1 MKNAMK
7 KLFSLALAAMLLVS
21 VVPMGAMAT
30 EVDAVPYADQT
41 PKKDVN
47 VELYI
52 NNQYIDTRVLTI
64 EGLDAI
70 TLNANL
76 ASNLVNKW
84 DNRKFERW
92 ENNRGEVVTGNSLDY
107 AWLTQP
113 DQQGYALKLY
123 LSETVT
129 MPDDA
134 KTVTVQVM
142 EGGNHIATKYIEVTK
157 GGLTLTESLVSVDG
171 YKFERWASDTNSN
184 ITNSFI
190 DHTCPNT
197 LFLYVTKDNSGS
209 TGGNTGSTLYR
220 CFLNYFDANS
230 KPVRQD
236 IKDVK
241 PNEVVNLGNDV
252 QSYMIESGAKDNGAN
267 SVVIT
272 ENNATISVY
281 LKGNSS
287 VTPPT
292 GNTKFYYTV
301 YIYDRNGKLIKD
313 GATYD
318 ANPYQNVTV
327 QADNFY
333 SMKVN
338 GVQLGQG
345 VNYFTLNQ
353 NETRVDVTTTTNS
366 GNNPGVPGQNTVNVY
381 FKGADKTSTVYTT
394 TVVKGNSIGHD
405 AVMTAKNAVGEKSG
419 YNFAGWQRN
428 GEGSTLSSETVAY
441 TTQTNDVT
449 YYPVFTPKSSKFVND
464 IYLNIFVNGKADV
477 PAKSIKL
484 NDYTIIS
491 DDVINLDE
499 VLTVVDDYYKASNT
513 NKGLQLD
520 GLYVAKG
527 NFVSNWATDSG
538 KSSSISG
545 LKSMRY
551 DSVVGINVM
560 VTNAVVKSSSN
571 ADTSNPKTG
580 DDIYMTV
587 TVMGLSA
594 AALCAVY
601 YISKKRAVR

>member
-7 KLFSLALAAMLLVS
+7 KLLSLALVAMLLVS
-21 VVPMGAMAT
+21 VVPMGAMAAT
-30 EVDAVPYADQT
+30 FQNNYLTFVYKTADGAEVTRYRGDQ
-41 PKKDVN
+41 PLVGEYDDN
-47 VELYI
+47 AI
-52 NNQYIDTRVLTI
+52 NNGANTFCPNGYDIVGIDLTNPAVSGQDVI
-64 EGLDAI
+64 
-70 TLNANL
+70 
-76 ASNLVNKW
+76 
-84 DNRKFERW
+84 
-92 ENNRGEVVTGNSLDY
+92 Y
-107 AWLTQP
+107 
-113 DQQGYALKLY
+113 
-123 LSETVT
+123 
-129 MPDDA
+129 
-134 KTVTVQVM
+134 TVTVQQKLEKSVAVVIRLNVKDSGTYDFNVGSVKKDSAPTTM
-142 EGGNHIATKYIEVTK
+142 SKQDALIWLK
-157 GGLTLTESLVSVDG
+157 GD
-171 YKFERWASDTNSN
+171 ASEYN
-184 ITNSFI
+184 ITSSEATA
-190 DHTCPNT
+190 DVSDSE
-197 LFLYVTKDNSGS
+197 YVFPFAAEK
-209 TGGNTGSTLYR
+209 
-220 CFLNYFDANS
+220 
-230 KPVRQD
+230 K
-236 IKDVK
+236 
-241 PNEVVNLGNDV
+241 
-252 QSYMIESGAKDNGAN
+252 
-267 SVVIT
+267 
-272 ENNATISVY
+272 SVY
-281 LKGNSS
+281 K
-287 VTPPT
+287 
-292 GNTKFYYTV
+292 YTV
-301 YIYDRNGKLIKD
+301 YVYDWNGNLIKD
-313 GATYD
+313 GATYN
-318 ANPYQNVTV
+318 ATPYQNVTV

-366 GNNPGVPGQNTVNVY
+366 GNNPGNNPGIPGQNTFNVY
-381 FKGADKTSTVYTT
+381 FKGADKTSTVYTY
-394 TVVKGNSIGHD
+394 TVTKGNSIGYT
-405 AVMTAKNAVGEKSG
+405 AVQTARNAVGDKSG
-419 YNFAGWQRN
+419 YDFAGWQLD
-428 GEGSTLSSETVAY
+428 GAGSTLSTETVAA
-441 TTQTNDVT
+441 TCPTRDVT

>member
-21 VVPMGAMAT
+21 VVPMGAMAS
-30 EVDAVPYADQT
+30 EVDPAVVPAAVSTTNNVYLTIKDNGKTVVDQNLGNQNDGT
-41 PKKDVN
+41 TVYQLLTAYYPDPNGNNYSAYDVAYLKDGVSAT
-47 VELYI
+47 YDWTI
-52 NNQYIDTRVLTI
+52 NDDNKTDVRIEIVLT
-64 EGLDAI
+64 
-70 TLNANL
+70 
-76 ASNLVNKW
+76 
-84 DNRKFERW
+84 
-92 ENNRGEVVTGNSLDY
+92 
-107 AWLTQP
+107 
-113 DQQGYALKLY
+113 
-123 LSETVT
+123 
-129 MPDDA
+129 
-134 KTVTVQVM
+134 
-142 EGGNHIATKYIEVTK
+142 TKSCNV
-157 GGLTLTESLVSVDG
+157 GLTLGNNRDTKLYPYGSTVTLNESLLTHFNMNLHAGKAIEYWMVGNQRYENGASV
-171 YKFERWASDTNSN
+171 
-184 ITNSFI
+184 
-190 DHTCPNT
+190 T
-197 LFLYVTKDNSGS
+197 LSGPVEIVCYQHDAGTS
-209 TGGNTGSTLYR
+209 GGGNNGSTLYR
-220 CFLNYFDANS
+220 CFLNYFDANG

-301 YIYDRNGKLIKD
+301 YIYDWNGKLIKD

-327 QADNFY
+327 QADNFD

-428 GEGSTLSSETVAY
+428 GEGSTLASETVAY

-449 YYPVFTPKSSKFVND
+449 YYPVFTPKNSKFVND

-477 PAKSIKL
+477 PAKSVKL

-545 LKSMRY
+545 LKAMRY

-560 VTNAVVKSSSN
+560 VNNAVAKTSSN
-571 ADTSNPKTG
+571 ADSSNPKTG